1 MSKGELTV
9 RQQLIL
15 DYIRG
20 FYAANMYPPTIR
32 DIGRSV
38 GIASTSVVSYNLDK
52 LRDAGWINRDGRV
65 SRGLQL
71 VHKTVRRVPARGA
84 LVTVPLAGRIFA
96 AVPVPMPAADAS
108 FAPDETIDVPRSM
121 VGDAEDLFALQVR
134 GDSMIDAMVG
144 DGDIVVL
151 KRTQVA
157 RNGDLV
163 AAWLRREEETTLKHF
178 FVEPSGRI
186 RLQPA
191 NPTMKPIYAQAKN
204 VEVQG
209 RVVLVL
215 RQPRG
220 GGRG

>member
-1 MSKGELTV
+1 MNKDGLTV

-15 DYIRG
+15 DYIRD
-20 FYAANMYPPTIR
+20 FHAANMYPPTIR
-32 DIGRSV
+32 DIGRGV
-38 GIASTSVVSYNLDK
+38 GIGSTSVVSYNLDK
-52 LRDAGWINRDGRV
+52 LRDAGWINRDNRV

-71 VHKTVRRVPARGA
+71 VHKTVRRVSARGA
-84 LVTVPLAGRIFA
+84 LVTVPMAGRIFA
-96 AVPVPMPAADAS
+96 GVPMPMPAAAAS
-108 FAPDETIDVPRSM
+108 FAPDETIDLPRSM

-134 GDSMIDAMVG
+134 GDSMIDAMISN
-144 DGDIVVL
+144 GDIVVM
-151 KRTQVA
+151 KRTQIA

-163 AAWLRREEETTLKHF
+163 AVWLRREEETTLKHF
-178 FVEPSGRI
+178 FVEASGRI

>member
-1 MSKGELTV
+1 MNKDGLTV

-15 DYIRG
+15 DYIRD
-20 FYAANMYPPTIR
+20 FQAANMYPPTIR
-32 DIGRSV
+32 DIGRGV
-38 GIASTSVVSYNLDK
+38 GIGSTSVVSYNLDK
-52 LRDAGWINRDGRV
+52 LRDAGWINRDNRV

-84 LVTVPLAGRIFA
+84 LVTVPMAGRIFA
-96 AVPVPMPAADAS
+96 GVPMPMPAAAAS
-108 FAPDETIDVPRSM
+108 FAPDETIDLPRSM

-134 GDSMIDAMVG
+134 GDSMIDAMISN
-144 DGDIVVL
+144 GDIVVM
-151 KRTQVA
+151 KRTQIA

-163 AAWLRREEETTLKHF
+163 AVWLRREEETTLKHF
-178 FVEPSGRI
+178 FVESSGRI

>member
-1 MSKGELTV
+1 MNKGELTV

-15 DYIRG
+15 DYIRD

-52 LRDAGWINRDGRV
+52 LRDAGWINREGRL

-71 VHKTVRRVPARGA
+71 VHKPVRRVPARGA

-108 FAPDETIDVPRSM
+108 FAPDETIDLPRSM

-144 DGDIVVL
+144 NGDIVVM

-163 AAWLRREEETTLKHF
+163 AVWLRREEETTLKHF
-178 FVEPSGRI
+178 FVEASGRI

-191 NPTMKPIYAQAKN
+191 NPKMKPIYVHAKN

-215 RQPRG
+215 RQPRNG
-220 GGRG
+220 ARS

>member
-1 MSKGELTV
+1 MNKDGLTV

-15 DYIRG
+15 DYIRD
-20 FYAANMYPPTIR
+20 FHAANMYPPTIR
-32 DIGRSV
+32 DIGRGV
-38 GIASTSVVSYNLDK
+38 GIGSTSVVSYNLDK
-52 LRDAGWINRDGRV
+52 LRDAGWINRDNRV

-84 LVTVPLAGRIFA
+84 LVTVPMAGRIFA

-215 RQPRG
+215 RQPRSG
-220 GGRG
+220 ARG